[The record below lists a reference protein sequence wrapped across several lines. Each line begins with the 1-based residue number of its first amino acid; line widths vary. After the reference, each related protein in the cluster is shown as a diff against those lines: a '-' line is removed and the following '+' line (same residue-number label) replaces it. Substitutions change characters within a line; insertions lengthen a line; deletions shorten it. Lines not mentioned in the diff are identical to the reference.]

1 MGDLIDKN
9 NLYAEA
15 ECLYKSTTVGMMSFK
30 KAFRKLFNAIA
41 EAPIIEAESIVRC
54 SNCKY
59 FHQLSQN
66 RGKCEKSISPIAFP
80 YTNSFCSFGE
90 KKEEEAT
97 S

>member
-1 MGDLIDKN
+1 MDDFIKKN
-9 NLYAEA
+9 NLYTKAEG
-15 ECLYKSTTVGMMSFK
+15 LYKSTIVEGMSYK

-66 RGKCEKSISPIAFP
+66 QGKCEKSISPIAFP